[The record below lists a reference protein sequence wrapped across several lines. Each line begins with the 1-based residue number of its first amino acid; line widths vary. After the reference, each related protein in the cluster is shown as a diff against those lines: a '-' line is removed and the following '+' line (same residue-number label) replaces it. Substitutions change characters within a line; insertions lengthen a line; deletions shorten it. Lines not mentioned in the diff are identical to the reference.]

1 MAEAKPNPHHDTG
14 EFDPSATQHG
24 TAADQ
29 GDEAVQPDPAP
40 EDLEAEQHRDLDGEL
55 RAALAERDEMRDRMM
70 RALADAENSRK
81 RAEKDRRDA
90 QLYGGSRIAR
100 DMLPVYDNLSRALGA
115 ANDEVRAAAAG
126 LVEGVELTLRE
137 LTNILN
143 KHGVERI
150 CPEVG
155 DTFDPHHHQAMFE
168 APVPG
173 TRAGQ
178 IIQVMAE
185 GFMLHDQL
193 LRPAQVGVSSTP
205 AGQ

>member
-1 MAEAKPNPHHDTG
+1 MAEAKPNAQHTQEDARQDAPGAEAATPEPEAG
-14 EFDPSATQHG
+14 EASDPLG
-24 TAADQ
+24 
-29 GDEAVQPDPAP
+29 
-40 EDLEAEQHRDLDGEL
+40 LMEQEL
-55 RAALAERDEMRDRMM
+55 ANLQAERDEMHDRMM

-100 DMLPVYDNLSRALGA
+100 DMLPVYDNLSRALSA
-115 ANDEVRAAAAG
+115 ANDETRQAAAG

-137 LTNILN
+137 LTNILT
-143 KHGVERI
+143 KHGVERVS
-150 CPEVG
+150 PEVG
-155 DTFDPHHHQAMFE
+155 DMFDPHLHQAMFE
-168 APVPG
+168 APVPD

-185 GFMLHDQL
+185 GFQLHDQL

-205 AGQ
+205 ASN

>member
-1 MAEAKPNPHHDTG
+1 MAEPKPNMNDTDA
-14 EFDPSATQHG
+14 EP
-24 TAADQ
+24 AAQ
-29 GDEAVQPDPAP
+29 EPQTEAIPAAETTEAPDPVAVL
-40 EDLEAEQHRDLDGEL
+40 EQEVADLQ
-55 RAALAERDEMRDRMM
+55 AARDEMHDRMM

-90 QLYGGSRIAR
+90 QLYGGARIAR
-100 DMLPVYDNLSRALGA
+100 DLLPVYDNLSRALDA
-115 ANDEVRAAAAG
+115 ANDDTRAAAAG

-137 LTNILN
+137 LTSILA

-150 CPEVG
+150 SPATG
-155 DTFDPHHHQAMFE
+155 DMFDPHLHQAMFE
-168 APVPG
+168 APVPE

-185 GFMLHDQL
+185 GFRLHDQL

-205 AGQ
+205 AG

>member
-1 MAEAKPNPHHDTG
+1 MAEP
-14 EFDPSATQHG
+14 EQTQ
-24 TAADQ
+24 TDETEAA
-29 GDEAVQPDPAP
+29 EAVEATDPLA
-40 EDLEAEQHRDLDGEL
+40 EMEARLAAVEAERE
-55 RAALAERDEMRDRMM
+55 EMRDRMM

-90 QLYGGSRIAR
+90 QLYGGAKITR
-100 DMLPVYDNLSRALGA
+100 DMLPVYDNLARALNA
-115 ANDEVRAAAAG
+115 ATDETRAAAAG

-137 LTNILN
+137 LTAILQ
-143 KHGVERI
+143 KHGVQRI

-155 DTFDPHHHQAMFE
+155 DKFDPHTHQAMFE
-168 APVPG
+168 APVPN
-173 TRAGQ
+173 TKAGE

-205 AGQ
+205 A

>member
-1 MAEAKPNPHHDTG
+1 MAEAKPNLQL
-14 EFDPSATQHG
+14 DPETQDIE
-24 TAADQ
+24 TAAPESGMDGQ
-29 GDEAVQPDPAP
+29 EDPLAAF
-40 EDLEAEQHRDLDGEL
+40 EAEIAGLI
-55 RAALAERDEMRDRMM
+55 AERDEMRDRMM

-90 QLYGGSRIAR
+90 QLYGGARIAR
-100 DMLPVYDNLSRALGA
+100 DMLPVYDNLSRALA
-115 ANDEVRAAAAG
+115 AATEETRTAAAG

-137 LTNILN
+137 LTNILV

-150 CPEVG
+150 SPVEG
-155 DTFDPHHHQAMFE
+155 DMFDPHLHQAMFE

-205 AGQ
+205 AGN